1 MGLAAVPDCENH
13 SLCQMGSQFASW
25 SEAPPELHS
34 TCDLRPFNP
43 SFSHARAW
51 YQGMDEAKDKGFLEL
66 RLRSHSVQ
74 NLYSSKHTHT
84 CLAVYLKITGCGGL
98 FRKASLS
105 EHTFFYLLFHFIR
118 LATLW
123 LIRIGYLK
131 LPLCLTAVTT
141 ICMTAPTSYCR
152 HSLSFSSSSLV
163 VVFNHDE
170 KPVTALKT
178 DRQASKQ
185 WVQIFTKWEGKV
197 GNMVMARL
205 ALAPRRSN
213 FVKRF

>member
-43 SFSHARAW
+43 SFSHTRAW

-66 RLRSHSVQ
+66 RLGSHSVQ

-105 EHTFFYLLFHFIR
+105 EHTFFCLLFHFMR
-118 LATLW
+118 FGNPLTDSN
-123 LIRIGYLK
+123 RISK
-131 LPLCLTAVTT
+131 A
-141 ICMTAPTSYCR
+141 
-152 HSLSFSSSSLV
+152 SLV
-163 VVFNHDE
+163 PDCCDYDMHDCAHFLL
-170 KPVTALKT
+170 PPFPFS
-178 DRQASKQ
+178 QQ
-185 WVQIFTKWEGKV
+185 
-197 GNMVMARL
+197 
-205 ALAPRRSN
+205 
-213 FVKRF
+213 